1 MLFDDSD
8 RANQLRR
15 QILTY
20 FVSSVM
26 TDEERAAVLGL
37 PEGCRIR
44 EGAKIL
50 SPEELRCGRF
60 VWIGESA
67 IVDASGGLTIGDHTT
82 VGSHVLVWTHT
93 SYRAN
98 LALDNRIA
106 SPLVERRPTTIGRGC
121 FLGGPSV
128 IYPGVTLGDRTVV
141 LPMSVVNRDLP
152 GNCMAAGSPAK
163 VIRELDEDA
172 TEVP

>member
-98 LALDNRIA
+98 LASTTA
-106 SPLVERRPTTIGRGC
+106 SPVPSSRDGLRPS
-121 FLGGPSV
+121 GGGAS
-128 IYPGVTLGDRTVV
+128 
-141 LPMSVVNRDLP
+141 S
-152 GNCMAAGSPAK
+152 
-163 VIRELDEDA
+163 
-172 TEVP
+172 EVRA